1 MMIHSRLIANNPGFT
16 GDKTV
21 IVTVSFPPGTCSVTA
36 YRTTPAG
43 YEWGKNNKDFNS
55 TSLDGFSTDFYEKA
69 QIWLSEVFLGFFM
82 VPDDQIWNYNF
93 IGMRADQSAKINYI
107 LAPPKDFYHEMHRTS
122 HFINFNKGE
131 DEEEDDKGALEEDFF
146 N

>member
-69 QIWLSEVFLGFFM
+69 QIWLSEVFLGFLDRKS
-82 VPDDQIWNYNF
+82 VV
-93 IGMRADQSAKINYI
+93 
-107 LAPPKDFYHEMHRTS
+107 
-122 HFINFNKGE
+122 
-131 DEEEDDKGALEEDFF
+131 
-146 N
+146 